1 MKKLNNPIVIGFVA
15 GVAVSLVLYFLVS
28 HTPYALAIGCIAG
41 VYIARPDT
49 LLKGAAT
56 GAAIAFPLSLYISVT
71 TWFAS
76 PTATAPRAGP
86 LAALEDIVLILVFGA
101 IYGLVFVW
109 LTKRM
114 TRGRNIST

>member
-1 MKKLNNPIVIGFVA
+1 MDKSGKLLCIGI
-15 GVAVSLVLYFLVS
+15 GVGIAVSLVLYFLLG
-28 HTPYALAIGCIAG
+28 HTPYSLAIGCIAG

-56 GAAIAFPLSLYISVT
+56 GAVTALPLGLYISAT
-71 TWFAS
+71 AWLAS
-76 PTATAPRAGP
+76 PTAAAPRVGP
-86 LAALEDIVLILVFGA
+86 LAALEDILLILAFGA

-114 TRGRNIST
+114 MRGQNISR